1 MERAP
6 SRRPRAT
13 AAFGCNATDFSFNS
27 CSIHAKVSPMN
38 NLEIVLLKAERH
50 ESLTREEAL
59 LLLHEADLLQLGKT
73 ADSIRKRLHPENVVT
88 FVVDRNVNYTNIC
101 ESKCKFCAFYRDHDS
116 PDAYLLAE
124 EEIFAKIRELV
135 DVGGTQLLM
144 QGGLHPDL
152 GIDWF
157 EKLFREINQRFPNV
171 QNHSLS
177 PAEIT
182 QIASISRLS
191 VKEAVA
197 RLKSAGLDSI
207 PGGGAEILVDRVRQE
222 ISPKKIGWEGWAD
235 VMREAALAGMPTT
248 ATMMFGSRE
257 NSEDIVEHLFRI
269 RELQASGGSF
279 TAFIPW
285 TYQPGNTELG
295 GSRATGVEY
304 LKVLALSRIIL
315 DNIPNLQASWVTQG
329 SRMAQVALFFGAND
343 LGGTMLEENV
353 VAAAGC
359 NFRMSMEEMIDLIHG
374 AGFMPAQRTT
384 LYTILKVF

>member
-1 MERAP
+1 MTSLESAL
-6 SRRPRAT
+6 
-13 AAFGCNATDFSFNS
+13 
-27 CSIHAKVSPMN
+27 HKV
-38 NLEIVLLKAERH
+38 EHH
-50 ESLTREEAL
+50 EPLSREEAL
-59 LLLHEADLLQLGKT
+59 LLLQKADLLQLGRA
-73 ADSIRKRLHPENVVT
+73 ADSFRKRLHPENRVT

-101 ESKCKFCAFYRDHDS
+101 ESKCKFCAFYRDHGA

-124 EEIFAKIRELV
+124 EEIFAKIEELV
-135 DVGGTQLLM
+135 GVGGTQLLM

-157 EKLFREINQRFPNV
+157 ERLFRKIGQKFPQV

-182 QIASISRLS
+182 QIAGISKLSIRET
-191 VKEAVA
+191 VR

-222 ISPKKIGWEGWAD
+222 ISPKKIGWEGWAE
-235 VMREAALAGMPTT
+235 VMAEAALARMPTT

-257 NSEDIVEHLFRI
+257 KTEDIVEHLFRI
-269 RELQASGGSF
+269 RELQTAGGSF

-295 GSRATGVEY
+295 GSMATGVEY

-329 SRMAQVALFFGAND
+329 AKMAQVALFFGAND

-359 NFRMSMEEMIDLIHG
+359 SFRMSMEEMIDLIHG
-374 AGFMPAQRTT
+374 AGFMAAQRTT
-384 LYTILKVF
+384 LYTIRKEF